1 MKKLEIVYQKVGDLK
16 PYDNNPRQ
24 NEDAVQYVANSIK
37 EFGFKVPIIVDKD
50 NVIVAGHTRLLA
62 AIDLGIEEVPTISA
76 DDLTEDQI
84 KAFRIADNKVSDFS
98 LWDYDKLD
106 LELENIDLDMTQF
119 GIMDQDINWGDVED
133 LTDETYKEPES
144 NKLQCPIC
152 NGIDYAI
159 HFKKVKSED
168 IEDEDI
174 S

>member
-1 MKKLEIVYQKVGDLK
+1 MNKLEIIYQKPSDLI
-16 PYDNNPRQ
+16 PYENNPRL
-24 NEDAVQYVANSIK
+24 NEDAVKYVAASIK

-62 AIDLGIEEVPTISA
+62 AIDLGLEEVPTVLA
-76 DDLTEDQI
+76 DDLTEEQV

-106 LELENIDLDMTQF
+106 LELADINLDMSQF
-119 GIMDQDINWGDVED
+119 GILDQSINWDDIED
-133 LTDETYKEPES
+133 LTDVNYKEPES

-168 IEDEDI
+168 TNEDI